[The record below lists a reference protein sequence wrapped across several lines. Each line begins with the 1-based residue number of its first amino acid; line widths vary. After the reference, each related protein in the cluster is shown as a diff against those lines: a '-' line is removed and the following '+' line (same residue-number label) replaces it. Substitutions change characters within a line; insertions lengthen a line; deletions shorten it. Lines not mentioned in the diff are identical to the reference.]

1 MNAIDASWLQPG
13 GPRLLRWGLGALCAS
28 VVCAGG
34 ALAQGVGDA
43 RAGRAVA
50 TSLCIQCHDIDG
62 AARDP
67 SRVPPGF
74 GAVADIASQ
83 TALSL
88 RVFLQTPHGAMPRYQ
103 LTPTETDDVIA
114 YIQSLRAR

>member
-1 MNAIDASWLQPG
+1 MTAIDTHCPQPC
-13 GPRLLRWGLGALCAS
+13 GPRLLRWGLGVLCAGM
-28 VVCAGG
+28 VCLGG
-34 ALAQGVGDA
+34 ALAQTTGDA
-43 RAGRAVA
+43 RAGRQVA
-50 TSLCIQCHDIDG
+50 ASLCIQCHEIDG

-74 GAVADIASQ
+74 GAVADMASQ

-103 LTPTETDDVIA
+103 LTPAETDDVIA

>member
-1 MNAIDASWLQPG
+1 MKAINTSRPQPD
-13 GPRLLRWGLGALCAS
+13 GPRLFRWGLGALCAG

-43 RAGRAVA
+43 RAGREVA
-50 TSLCIQCHDIDG
+50 TSLCIQCHEIDG
-62 AARDP
+62 AGRDP

-74 GAVADIASQ
+74 GAVADMGSQ